1 MIKVTVFLAVI
12 IGLIFLQILLSK
24 KQNKW
29 LGLMLPLMCLIF
41 SLIPVG
47 SIATFSSAKGELS
60 LQQISPEGEVIE
72 EVIVEQDIE
81 PVGNLGTTI
90 FQILVVLAIYNIPT
104 GIFLAIYFACREQFK
119 KNSML
124 GKMNIQDLE

>member
-12 IGLIFLQILLSK
+12 IGLIFLQIFLSK

-29 LGLMLPLMCLIF
+29 LGLILPLMCLIF
-41 SLIPVG
+41 SLITMG
-47 SIATFSSAKGELS
+47 SIATFFSVKGELS

>member
-12 IGLIFLQILLSK
+12 IGLIFLQIFLSK

-29 LGLMLPLMCLIF
+29 LGLILPLMCLIF

-47 SIATFSSAKGELS
+47 SIAAFSSAKGELS

>member
-12 IGLIFLQILLSK
+12 IGLIFLQIFLSK

-29 LGLMLPLMCLIF
+29 LGLILPLMCLIF